1 MVDNNRK
8 SYENI
13 KLSSIS
19 KYKDE
24 LEFYGI
30 VMLHFCNCNNKE
42 NTLNSGIDLKDKS
55 IKITINVC

>member
-24 LEFYGI
+24 LEKI
-30 VMLHFCNCNNKE
+30 AE
-42 NTLNSGIDLKDKS
+42 NYDKALKLMK
-55 IKITINVC
+55 N